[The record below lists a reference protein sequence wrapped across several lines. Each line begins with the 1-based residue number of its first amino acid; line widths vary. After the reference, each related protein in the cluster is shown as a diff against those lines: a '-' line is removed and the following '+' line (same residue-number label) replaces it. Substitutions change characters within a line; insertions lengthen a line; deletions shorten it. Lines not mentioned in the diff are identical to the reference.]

1 MPATRPTPALPAR
14 QTRSLRTQD
23 RILAA
28 AEALLAEGDAEITM
42 ERVAERAHVSVGAI
56 YKRFS
61 GKSSLLPL
69 VLGRVQAQQ
78 LERLRGFLDQPCWR
92 DAGLSARIAGMLEA
106 FAGAQVQRRQL
117 IRALVVGHW
126 QSDDRTGGEAQAAE
140 VLGTI
145 HAWLSER
152 SDEIRHPDPR
162 LALSLGLFT
171 ALQTLQTAILM
182 DRVPPA
188 LGVERFTAE
197 LARMFRAYLGVV
209 DSPEGQSASPGAGGV
224 SAASAPGGTQI
235 AMP

>member
-1 MPATRPTPALPAR
+1 MPAPRPTPALPAR
-14 QTRSLRTQD
+14 QARSLRTQD

-28 AEALLAEGDAEITM
+28 AEALLAAGDADAITM

-69 VLGRVQAQQ
+69 VLERVQAQQ
-78 LERLRGFLDQPCWR
+78 LERLRGFLAQPCWR
-92 DAGLSARIAGMLEA
+92 DADLSARIAGMLDA
-106 FAGAQVQRRQL
+106 FAGAQLQRRQL

-140 VLGTI
+140 LLGTI

-152 SDEIRHPDPR
+152 SHEIRHPDPR

-171 ALQTLQTAILM
+171 TLQTLQTAILM
-182 DRVPPA
+182 DRVPQA

-197 LARMFRAYLGVV
+197 LARMFRTYLGVV
-209 DSPEGQSASPGAGGV
+209 E
-224 SAASAPGGTQI
+224 
-235 AMP
+235 